1 MESENPLK
9 KHRVAQLEQKEA
21 REAVYRDVIKYHL
34 RGSLQIP
41 RINLCL
47 LQAGI
52 VEQIISLSAL
62 DNPRDLVCVSAAAI
76 CIDGLSLYF
85 SKSVREC
92 RTVQLVHR
100 PGETHL
106 SGQQHGTK
114 SKKPGNTTAPALVFV
129 ESTQIENE
137 QLMTS
142 GTLGK
147 IHLQLRRLNND
158 ASVNLPDNVTATVI
172 PTGCSR
178 VLFHFQ
184 SNDEAPAACTDA
196 NGAVPDKM
204 GYEII
209 ILHPL
214 PCTINAILLPIFNSI
229 SIRLVRNIILI

>member
-1 MESENPLK
+1 MEGENPLK
-9 KHRVAQLEQKEA
+9 KQRPVELEQKEA

-85 SKSVREC
+85 SKSIREC

-100 PGETHL
+100 PGETQL
-106 SGQQHGTK
+106 RGQQHGTK
-114 SKKPGNTTAPALVFV
+114 SKKQGNTAAPALVFV

-178 VLFHFQ
+178 VLFHFH
-184 SNDEAPAACTDA
+184 SNDEAASACADA
-196 NGAVPDKM
+196 NTLAPDRT
-204 GYEII
+204 GYIHQ
-209 ILHPL
+209 LFSL
-214 PCTINAILLPIFNSI
+214 FTI
-229 SIRLVRNIILI
+229 